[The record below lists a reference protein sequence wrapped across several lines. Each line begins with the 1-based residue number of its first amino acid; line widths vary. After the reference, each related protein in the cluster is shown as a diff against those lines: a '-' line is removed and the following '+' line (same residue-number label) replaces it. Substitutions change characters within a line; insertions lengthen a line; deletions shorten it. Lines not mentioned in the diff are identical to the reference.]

1 MPRTPAPLLYAQLLV
16 ASLRPADPSPTSRAP
31 ARDVETELSVSE
43 TPTSF
48 MGVSFEEMREL
59 ADRLP
64 QEHHQYDS
72 KTPIDPKLIEESMSL
87 GHRDAN
93 PGSEEGYTYDKLES
107 FEKRM
112 ADRRAGTGVRFV
124 SRLRLPPRVYG
135 EELTAEELGLKR

>member
-87 GHRDAN
+87 GHRDAS
-93 PGSEEGYTYDKLES
+93 PGTEEGYTYDKLES

-112 ADRRAGTGVRFV
+112 ADRRAGAGVRFV

-135 EELTAEELGLKR
+135 EEFTAEELGLKR

>member
-1 MPRTPAPLLYAQLLV
+1 MPRTPRPLLYAQLLA
-16 ASLRPADPSPTSRAP
+16 ASLRPADPRSPSQVPSR
-31 ARDVETELSVSE
+31 E
-43 TPTSF
+43 TPMEAANGTALTSF
-48 MGVSFEEMREL
+48 MGVSLDEMREL

-112 ADRRAGTGVRFV
+112 ADRRAGVGTRFV
-124 SRLRLPPRVYG
+124 SRLRLPPREYG

>member
-1 MPRTPAPLLYAQLLV
+1 MPRTPSPILYAQLLV
-16 ASLRPADPSPTSRAP
+16 ASLRPADPTPASRAST
-31 ARDVETELSVSE
+31 RDVETELPVSE
-43 TPTSF
+43 APTSF

-93 PGSEEGYTYDKLES
+93 PGSAEGYTYDKLES

-124 SRLRLPPRVYG
+124 SRLRLPPREYG
-135 EELTAEELGLKR
+135 EELSAEELGLKR